1 MCNYSLNI
9 KHIYIFRKTNYC
21 EVVACSVN
29 ESACNEGWSVIYH
42 SRMENQTVNLIHW
55 FGVNSVWIR
64 QSKTDDNYRWNA
76 AENVSLSKWNFALI
90 VGLHQ
95 YLSQSSKMNDC
106 DPECFI
112 TTSCAGRRLIICKSV
127 DSADNKAQFQHS
139 YPTIINLNSTTLSS
153 E

>member
-1 MCNYSLNI
+1 MTMLVNKRQALIRYLSFT
-9 KHIYIFRKTNYC
+9 KHEFEPWIWYTDLVLIRC
-21 EVVACSVN
+21 EFAS
-29 ESACNEGWSVIYH
+29 
-42 SRMENQTVNLIHW
+42 
-55 FGVNSVWIR
+55 
-64 QSKTDDNYRWNA
+64 SKTGDNYRWNV
-76 AENVSLSKWNFALI
+76 AENVSLSKWNFTLI

-95 YLSQSSKMNDC
+95 YLSQSSEMNDC